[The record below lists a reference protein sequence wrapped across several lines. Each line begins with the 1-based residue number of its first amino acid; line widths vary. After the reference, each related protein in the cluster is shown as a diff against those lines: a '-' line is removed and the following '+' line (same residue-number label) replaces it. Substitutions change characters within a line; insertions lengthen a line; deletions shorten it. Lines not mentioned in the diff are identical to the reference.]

1 MPSTENR
8 TVPAAAG
15 PERRAPTREYLA
27 KEVDRLIAA
36 ARENRYGLRVSELS
50 VLRWDQVDVEHG
62 LLHVR
67 RIKNGTPSVHPLGGG
82 ELRALRKLQREAIPS
97 RSVFTTKRRAP
108 MSLAGFRK
116 MLARTGEAGAPFLA
130 TVLGRVCKLK
140 LDSGYAGFLS

>member
-1 MPSTENR
+1 M
-8 TVPAAAG
+8 
-15 PERRAPTREYLA
+15 
-27 KEVDRLIAA
+27 
-36 ARENRYGLRVSELS
+36 
-50 VLRWDQVDVEHG
+50 LRWDQVDVEHG

-116 MLARTGEAGAPFLA
+116 MLARWGEAGAPFLA
-130 TVLGRVCKLK
+130 TVLVLRHSDYDSLAGWLK
-140 LDSGYAGFLS
+140 GALGLG